1 MAFPWQI
8 VITAI
13 PWKQVI
19 ENAPKLVEG
28 AQNLFLRTR
37 KDKAPADIPDEM
49 FTDGNESE
57 QLRQMEKLI
66 REHRGEIQALH
77 RDFQDTAD
85 LMRHLTQQNND
96 LIRAMERL
104 RQSQVRQRR
113 ILVLI
118 IFVLLLSVVYLLTH
132 L

>member
-37 KDKAPADIPDEM
+37 KDKAPADI
-49 FTDGNESE
+49 
-57 QLRQMEKLI
+57 
-66 REHRGEIQALH
+66 
-77 RDFQDTAD
+77 
-85 LMRHLTQQNND
+85 
-96 LIRAMERL
+96 
-104 RQSQVRQRR
+104 
-113 ILVLI
+113 
-118 IFVLLLSVVYLLTH
+118 LSAKSLASS
-132 L
+132 

>member
-1 MAFPWQI
+1 
-8 VITAI
+8 
-13 PWKQVI
+13 
-19 ENAPKLVEG
+19 
-28 AQNLFLRTR
+28 
-37 KDKAPADIPDEM
+37 M

-96 LIRAMERL
+96 LIRTVERL

-118 IFVLLLSVVYLLTH
+118 IFVLLLSVAYLLIR